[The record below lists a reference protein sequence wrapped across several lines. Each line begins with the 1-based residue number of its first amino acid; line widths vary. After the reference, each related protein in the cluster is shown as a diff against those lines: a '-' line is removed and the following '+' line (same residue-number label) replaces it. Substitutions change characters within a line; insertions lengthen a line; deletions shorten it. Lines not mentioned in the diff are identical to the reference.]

1 MCPILSY
8 QNIAT
13 LTPVYI
19 ITRYISITFNL
30 MSNHIELFNF
40 LPSVAM
46 SYMYNSDAILLTVL
60 E

>member
-19 ITRYISITFNL
+19 TIGNTIVLSIPLRYILAGDTFKKNGRR
-30 MSNHIELFNF
+30 M
-40 LPSVAM
+40 
-46 SYMYNSDAILLTVL
+46 
-60 E
+60 

>member
-19 ITRYISITFNL
+19 YIMFFFAFLLITIIIIKYRLINL
-30 MSNHIELFNF
+30 
-40 LPSVAM
+40 P
-46 SYMYNSDAILLTVL
+46 ILTSMHEYANV
-60 E
+60 